1 MNKNKPI
8 GVFDS
13 GIGGLSVLKTLVA
26 ELPDEDY
33 IYFGDTARVP
43 YGEKSKE
50 QLLGFVVEILS
61 WFKANN
67 AKAVLMACN
76 TSSAVVLDI
85 VRNKY
90 DFPIFGLIKPT
101 ANYVSGLDAKKIGI
115 IATSATVNS
124 KAYSKAITDLDPEKE
139 VFETAC
145 PGLVEIVESGQTNSR
160 HASMLVSR
168 YINPL
173 LEKKVDKIILGCTHY
188 PYLADIINQI
198 TGRTDML
205 IDPAYYLVQS
215 VKDELEEQNLINDV
229 GYGSRKYFVSANAGR
244 FVRVGKLFFSDCRE
258 AQQINL
264 NQYLNLLAL

>member
-1 MNKNKPI
+1 MNKRRPI

-13 GIGGLSVLKTLVA
+13 GVGGLSVLKNLVA
-26 ELPDEDY
+26 ALPDEDY

-50 QLLGFVVEILS
+50 QLVGFVVEILN
-61 WFKANN
+61 WYKANN

-85 VRNKY
+85 VKRKY
-90 DFPIFGLIKPT
+90 DFPIFGLIQPT
-101 ANYVSGLDAKKIGI
+101 ANYISGLDAKKIGI

-124 KAYSKAITDLDPEKE
+124 KAYSKAITDLDTEKE
-139 VFETAC
+139 VFEVAC
-145 PGLVEIVESGQTNSR
+145 PGLVEIVESGQTGSR
-160 HASMLVSR
+160 HASMLVSK
-168 YINPL
+168 YINQL

-198 TGRTDML
+198 TGKADML

-215 VKDELEEQNLINDV
+215 TKDNLEEQDLINDA
-229 GYGSRKYFVSANAGR
+229 GDGSRKYFVSANSDR
-244 FVRVGKLFFSDCRE
+244 FVRVGKLFFSDCTE

-264 NQYLNLLAL
+264 NLLKV